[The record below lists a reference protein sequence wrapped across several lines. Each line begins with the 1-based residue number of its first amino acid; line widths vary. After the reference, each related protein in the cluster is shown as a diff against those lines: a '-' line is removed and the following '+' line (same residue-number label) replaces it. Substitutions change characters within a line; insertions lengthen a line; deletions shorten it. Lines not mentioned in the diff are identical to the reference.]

1 MINVDPLKILFL
13 DIETVPAV
21 GDYNQLDDSWKKLWD
36 AKVRRF
42 KKEDDNDSD
51 LYFNNAGIYA
61 EFNKIVC
68 ISVGVL
74 VKGDDGCTF
83 RVKSF
88 AGDDEGI
95 ILTAFAD
102 LLSNQFNKPEH
113 HLCGHNICEFDI
125 PVICRRMLV
134 NGIQLPSIIDTAGMK
149 PWEVR
154 HLDTMVLWRFGDF
167 KNFTSLNL
175 LAALFKIP
183 TPKDDMNGKDVGRVY
198 WHDHN
203 LDRIVSY
210 CQKDVVTVARLFL
223 KFVSLDL
230 IRAENVIIVES

>member
-1 MINVDPLKILFL
+1 MINVDPFKVLFL

-21 GDYNQLDDSWKKLWD
+21 GDYSQLDDSWKKLWD
-36 AKVRRF
+36 AKARRF
-42 KKEDDNDSD
+42 RKEGDNDTE
-51 LYFNNAGIYA
+51 LYFNNAGIYS

-74 VKGDDGCTF
+74 VKADETCTF

-88 AGDDEGI
+88 AGHDERAL
-95 ILTAFAD
+95 LTEFAA
-102 LLSNQFNKPEH
+102 LLSNQFNKSEH
-113 HLCGHNICEFDI
+113 YLCGHNVCEFDV

-134 NGIQLPSIIDTAGMK
+134 NGIQLPSIIDTAGLK

-154 HLDTMVLWRFGDF
+154 YLDTMSLWRFGDF
-167 KNFTSLNL
+167 KNYTSLNL

-183 TPKDDMNGKDVGRVY
+183 TPKDDMEGKDVGRVY
-198 WHDHN
+198 WHEHDMN
-203 LDRIVSY
+203 RIIAY

-223 KFVSLDL
+223 KFVCLDL
-230 IRAENVIIVES
+230 IKEDNVVIV

>member
-1 MINVDPLKILFL
+1 MLDVDPYKILFL

-21 GDYNQLDDSWKKLWD
+21 ADYNQLDVTWKKLWE
-36 AKVRRF
+36 AKARRF
-42 KKEDDNDSD
+42 RKEDESEADC
-51 LYFNNAGIYA
+51 YFNNAGIYA

-74 VKGDDGCTF
+74 AKVEEGCTF

-88 AGDDEGI
+88 AGDDEHM
-95 ILTAFAD
+95 ILNDFAG

-125 PVICRRMLV
+125 PVICRRLLV
-134 NGIQLPSIIDTAGMK
+134 NGIPLPSIIDTAGMK

-175 LAALFKIP
+175 LATLFSIP
-183 TPKDDMNGKDVGRVY
+183 TPKDDMDGRDVGRVY
-198 WHDHN
+198 WHERN
-203 LDRIVSY
+203 LERVVSY
-210 CQKDVVTVARLFL
+210 CQKDVITVARLFL
-223 KFVSLDL
+223 KFLSLDL
-230 IRAENVIIVES
+230 IRDENVVLVTS